1 MKTDFPNNNINAI
14 NATLVHVTTA
24 KKNIVG
30 FCKIAWLSYCVG

>member
-1 MKTDFPNNNINAI
+1 MKTDFPNNNI